1 MALTNLRELLAQA
14 DRHKRAVGA
23 FNVSSIEM
31 ICGVVR
37 AAEALRTPVIL
48 QVAEARLA
56 TTPLPMLGRAV

>member
-1 MALTNLRELLAQA
+1 MALTHLRDLLEQA
-14 DRHKRAVGA
+14 DRQKRAVGA

-48 QVAEARLA
+48 QVA
-56 TTPLPMLGRAV
+56 